1 MLRGWCLATDTQ
13 REKSESANLL
23 VDPIE
28 KEMQE
33 EMGPKK
39 PLVFAYYVTCHGF
52 GHATRVAEVV
62 RNLILLGH
70 EIHVVTAASEHIFTT
85 EIESPKLFIRK
96 VNPLPS
102 PIFCIQDL
110 ICLEV
115 LLDIGAIQTDA
126 LTVDRLAFLE
136 KVISGVPEGKG
147 VSSSAA
153 IEVAT
158 MSAVAASHG
167 LDIAPRDL
175 ALLCQKV
182 ENHVVGAP
190 CGVVKKTNY

>member
-96 VNPLPS
+96 V
-102 PIFCIQDL
+102 
-110 ICLEV
+110 